1 MRYGDSLDS
10 IYEKDSG
17 NGNYVVEITVETYDD
32 IFKSSGSCILKK
44 KDLNTDVREFIYDCS
59 FDIPLRENIELCFR
73 INGQERD
80 SEREEAIIKGFRNY
94 FNFYKDFYQKL
105 LGRSYSR
112 IIKYIIASLVL
123 LVCGVL
129 AEENMV
135 DGILSSTIAEGLN
148 IGGWVFLWE
157 AITFLLDGRRE
168 IIDEMRKFQRFTRSP
183 IIFSYEA
190 EETIST
196 DE

>member
-32 IFKSSGSCILKK
+32 IFKSSGNGILKK

-59 FDIPLRENIELCFR
+59 FDIPFREDIELCFR
-73 INGQERD
+73 VRSQER
-80 SEREEAIIKGFRNY
+80 EINREKAIIKGFRNY
-94 FNFYKDFYQKL
+94 FSFYMDFYQKL

-112 IIKYIIASLVL
+112 VVKYIIVSLVL
-123 LVCGVL
+123 LVSGVL
-129 AEENMV
+129 AEENMA

-168 IIDEMRKFQRFTRSP
+168 IIDEMRKFKRFARSP
-183 IIFSYEA
+183 IIFMYK
-190 EETIST
+190 EEGTADT